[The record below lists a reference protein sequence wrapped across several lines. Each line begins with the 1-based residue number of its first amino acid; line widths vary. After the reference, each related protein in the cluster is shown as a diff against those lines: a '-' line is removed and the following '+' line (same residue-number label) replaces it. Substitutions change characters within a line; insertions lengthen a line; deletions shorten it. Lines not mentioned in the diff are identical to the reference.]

1 MLYNLFNKKSLPMAK
16 FTNNKPLNKVILLIV
31 SFFIYGLIYFFFCCD
46 TEFKGINI
54 VQDRL
59 RDDVVQKYVE
69 KVKNHELSDK
79 SEKEIAKKIQG
90 GHVNPEYDPK
100 LSSEVDPK
108 VEQISENVTTKE
120 PLQAFFDRFYFAV
133 VTGTTLGY
141 GDIQPASN
149 KVKLLTLAQLMT
161 TIYILVA

>member
-1 MLYNLFNKKSLPMAK
+1 MLYNLFNKESLPMAK
-16 FTNNKPLNKVILLIV
+16 FTKNKPLNKVILLIL
-31 SFFIYGLIYFFFCCD
+31 SFFIYGLIYFFFCFD

-90 GHVNPEYDPK
+90 GHVNPEYD
-100 LSSEVDPK
+100 E
-108 VEQISENVTTKE
+108 KE
-120 PLQAFFDRFYFAV
+120 H
-133 VTGTTLGY
+133 
-141 GDIQPASN
+141 
-149 KVKLLTLAQLMT
+149 LLRSMP
-161 TIYILVA
+161 